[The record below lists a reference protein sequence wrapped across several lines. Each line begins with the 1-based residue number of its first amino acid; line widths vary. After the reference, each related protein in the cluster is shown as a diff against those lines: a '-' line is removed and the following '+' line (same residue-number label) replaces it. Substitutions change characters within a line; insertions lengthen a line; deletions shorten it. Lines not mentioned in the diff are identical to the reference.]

1 MIKIYIKLY
10 YYSSK
15 SFLKTLLMIFLMFYL
30 CVSCTTSHEASRP
43 SNALHEQLDLN
54 REFVITFP
62 SWVSE
67 SQKKNQLL
75 RSIKIYAKKKCGSL
89 SYNVNDILSRA
100 YKWPG
105 TLANRIGANVKCL
118 N

>member
-10 YYSSK
+10 YCSSK
-15 SFLKTLLMIFLMFYL
+15 SFLKTLSMIFLMFYL